1 MKKTQEIRVDKE
13 EYASMKQELLR
24 LRVQA
29 KQAEAGRLEA
39 ERSRLEAQE
48 RAARL
53 EAEKVVLQQTLEDER
68 NRLRKII
75 KEFVARRSE
84 RYKGG
89 VVSEGQLS
97 LFVEQLVQLGQ
108 SLQASAIDRKRPV
121 KCTTGIKKSS
131 A

>member
-1 MKKTQEIRVDKE
+1 
-13 EYASMKQELLR
+13 MKQELLR

-29 KQAEAGRLEA
+29 KQAEAGFLEA

-53 EAEKVVLQQTLEDER
+53 EAEKAVLQQTLEDER

-84 RYKGG
+84 RYKPG
-89 VVSEGQLS
+89 L
-97 LFVEQLVQLGQ
+97 
-108 SLQASAIDRKRPV
+108 
-121 KCTTGIKKSS
+121 
-131 A
+131 

>member
-84 RYKGG
+84 RYKVRGY
-89 VVSEGQLS
+89 S
-97 LFVEQLVQLGQ
+97 
-108 SLQASAIDRKRPV
+108 
-121 KCTTGIKKSS
+121 
-131 A
+131 